1 MASYLRR
8 LALLLAAAQH
18 AGAAVVFTVPR
29 EAHTGGYR
37 YAPLD
42 PAPVGI
48 S

>member
-1 MASYLRR
+1 MT
-8 LALLLAAAQH
+8 ALVVAEAAAAITYTIPSQ
-18 AGAAVVFTVPR
+18 AL
-29 EAHTGGYR
+29 TGGYK

>member
-1 MASYLRR
+1 MASFGI
-8 LALLLAAAQH
+8 LALSVAAIQGAV
-18 AGAAVVFTVPR
+18 AAVTFTVPSK
-29 EAHTGGYR
+29 AHSGGFK

>member
-1 MASYLRR
+1 MRISVQ
-8 LALLLAAAQH
+8 LAAALACAAH
-18 AGAAVVFTVPR
+18 YVAAVTFAVPNK
-29 EAHTGGYR
+29 ALTGGLR

>member
-1 MASYLRR
+1 MAR
-8 LALLLAAAQH
+8 LASFLACLFLTAH
-18 AGAAVVFTVPR
+18 HVAAVTFAVPTR
-29 EAHTGGYR
+29 VGTGGYA